1 MNLYDLQC
9 RCCGGGLVEIEG
21 SNRVAKC
28 QFCGRKQS
36 IPIFSDEK
44 RANQFSRAEQLRK
57 NNDYDKAIS
66 LYERLIEEDPTDPE
80 AFWSMVLCRYGIE
93 YVKDPRSGEQ
103 KPTVNRAQ
111 YTSILADEDYRSAIK
126 YATDEQKELYEA
138 EAKQINEIQK
148 GILEIA
154 SNEEPF
160 DIFICYK
167 ETDEN
172 GRRTKDSALAQEL
185 YHELE
190 RDGYKVFFARVTL
203 DGKLGSAYEPY
214 IFSALNSSKVMVVL
228 GTKPEYF
235 NAVWVKNEWSRF
247 LGLIKNGEKKSLIPA
262 YKDMDAYELPEE
274 FSHLQALNMDKLGF
288 MADLVMGIEKILA
301 FHRKD
306 DKKPEEPSKP
316 SEPSPSASAPAPVVK
331 KKSKAPIIFVALL
344 LVAAIVAGAIVVPK
358 LMNEE
363 DTTDVTD
370 ALTEVIVDGSE
381 TESEIDASDGSES
394 EKGNEDTGS
403 DSADGPFNP
412 AASGG
417 ETESDESEDGTS
429 DDTDDP
435 FNPAVSGG
443 EDSDD
448 ETEDTQET
456 ESDDDFNSGTGGS
469 DTSDKE
475 ETSSDNEETSS
486 DEDETDPDKEE
497 TSSDKEETRSD
508 KEETSSEKEET
519 APIEPT
525 ECEHK
530 NKEVHEAKKAE
541 CEESGYNAYSY
552 CPDCKKY
559 FDTNGEEI
567 PSIPTISPKGHTEVI
582 DKAVD
587 ATCEETGLTEGI
599 HCSVCEKVIKV
610 QQTVKAKGHTEVIDK
625 AVAATCEETGLTEGK
640 HCSVCDK
647 VIKAQTVVQAKGHTE
662 VIDKAV
668 APKCEETGLTQG
680 IHCSVCD
687 KVIKAQET
695 VDATGHTS
703 EAIQAVAPTCE
714 NSGSGEGSRCSVCK
728 KTLEEPEVIDPIGHK
743 AGEPDPDDGCNVYCA
758 NNCGK
763 LMEENRHGESLVDI
777 NDHCKLKCSV
787 CKNELGGS
795 SHETY
800 VDHDDNCNEKC
811 SKCHDIIEEGKHET
825 DPESAVITQNPTY
838 SEVGQ
843 RTYYC
848 KNCGGVSE
856 TEEIPVL
863 DDLKF
868 EANSSGGY
876 TVFNNGAYGNV
887 EIPTEYKGLPVTEIG
902 NFAFENAT
910 GIENLIIPDSIT
922 RIGSSAFKGSDIVL
936 TTLPASIKTID
947 TSAFENCTGITSL
960 NLPEGISGIGNFAF
974 RGCTNLNSVTIPNT
988 LTSIGSE
995 SFSGCTGITE
1005 ASVPTNALSAINKT
1019 ALKKLTVT
1027 GGESINPWL
1036 FQNNNVLEEVSIA
1049 SSVKTIG
1056 NNAFYQCTALKTVT
1070 FEGESQLT
1078 EIGGDAF
1085 EGCVLLSGVTL
1096 PETLTTIG
1104 NEAFNGCRALTSINI
1119 PASVTTIGSRAFGNC
1134 SLLESVVIGD
1144 NSQLEAINDNTFY
1157 QCVAL
1162 ESVDFGENS
1171 KIGSIGT
1178 YAFGEC
1184 TSLTTISI
1192 PDSVT
1197 VVHNYAFYGDAAITN
1212 SPIGVGSQLQ
1222 TIGNYAFQ
1230 GCQFP
1235 ISTFPTN
1242 LTDIGSNAFA
1252 DNKAITSLSFPEG
1265 IKRVENGAFAGCTN
1279 VTSIYIPETVEYTGD
1294 AFRAATNLTTFTG
1307 PTVSLNSISRNNL
1320 VSVVITNASTDAK
1333 DLTNGSIF
1341 SGCTKLESITLPANL
1356 TSINGQTFRGCTAL
1370 REVIFEGESQLQ
1382 SIGVQAFY
1390 ECTSL
1395 AEIDLPDTLTTI
1407 GDEAFHGSGLTSITI
1422 PAGVNSLGR
1431 SAFKGCAAL
1440 ESVVICDN
1448 SQLEIIDEAMFYQ
1461 CVALE
1466 SVNFGENSKIGS
1478 IGTYAF
1484 GECTSLTTIS
1494 IPDSV
1499 TVVHNYA
1506 FYGDAAITNSP
1517 IGVGSQLQT
1526 IGNYA
1531 FQGCQFPISTFPT
1544 NLTDIGSN
1552 AFADNKAIT
1561 SLSFPE
1567 GIKRVENGA
1576 FAGCTN
1582 VTSIYIPETVEY
1594 TGDAFRAATNLTT
1607 FTGPTVS
1614 LNSISRNN
1622 LVSVVI
1628 TNASTDA
1635 KDLTNGSIFSGCTK
1649 LESITLPANLT
1660 SINGQTFRGCT
1671 ALREVIF
1678 EGESQLQSIG
1688 VQAFYE
1694 CTSLAEID
1702 LPDTLTTI
1710 DNEAFQGS
1718 GLTSITIP
1726 AGVNS
1731 LGRSA
1736 FFGCS
1741 KLESVVIGD
1750 NSQLEVIN
1758 DTMFYQCS
1766 ELESIDFG
1774 ENSKIASIN
1783 QQAFAGCSSLTSI
1796 TIPDSVTT
1804 IGNYVFHQN
1813 TALTA
1818 IYIGVGSQ
1826 LTSIGGFTFDGCI
1839 SNPQIHFAGS
1849 FEEWSAKGVTGVTVN
1864 MVYNSTK
1871 Q

>member
-497 TSSDKEETRSD
+497 TSSD
-508 KEETSSEKEET
+508 KEET

-1307 PTVSLNSISRNNL
+1307 PTVSLDSIYRYSL
-1320 VSVVITNASTDAK
+1320 VTVVITNASTDAK
-1333 DLTNGSIF
+1333 DLTNGS
-1341 SGCTKLESITLPANL
+1341 
-1356 TSINGQTFRGCTAL
+1356 
-1370 REVIFEGESQLQ
+1370 
-1382 SIGVQAFY
+1382 
-1390 ECTSL
+1390 
-1395 AEIDLPDTLTTI
+1395 
-1407 GDEAFHGSGLTSITI
+1407 
-1422 PAGVNSLGR
+1422 
-1431 SAFKGCAAL
+1431 
-1440 ESVVICDN
+1440 
-1448 SQLEIIDEAMFYQ
+1448 M
-1461 CVALE
+1461 
-1466 SVNFGENSKIGS
+1466 
-1478 IGTYAF
+1478 
-1484 GECTSLTTIS
+1484 
-1494 IPDSV
+1494 
-1499 TVVHNYA
+1499 
-1506 FYGDAAITNSP
+1506 
-1517 IGVGSQLQT
+1517 
-1526 IGNYA
+1526 
-1531 FQGCQFPISTFPT
+1531 
-1544 NLTDIGSN
+1544 
-1552 AFADNKAIT
+1552 
-1561 SLSFPE
+1561 
-1567 GIKRVENGA
+1567 
-1576 FAGCTN
+1576 
-1582 VTSIYIPETVEY
+1582 
-1594 TGDAFRAATNLTT
+1594 
-1607 FTGPTVS
+1607 
-1614 LNSISRNN
+1614 
-1622 LVSVVI
+1622 
-1628 TNASTDA
+1628 
-1635 KDLTNGSIFSGCTK
+1635 FSGCTK